1 MHWRKRSDHPETGEF
16 KSSNSKDLVAIPQS
30 KLTVLLLK
38 KHYTQPIGLHADA
51 VTVTQDMADNMQFS
65 SFLVQ
70 IKIINSIK

>member
-1 MHWRKRSDHPETGEF
+1 MHWRERSDHPETGDF
-16 KSSNSKDLVAIPQS
+16 KSSNSKGLVAILHS

-38 KHYTQPIGLHADA
+38 KHCTQPLGLHAVA

-65 SFLVQ
+65 RFLEQ